1 MSEQYES
8 VDLVGDR
15 TVSYVAIAVV
25 LAALTAAFSQ
35 MSLPLGPV
43 PFTMQTLGVYLA
55 GLLLG
60 PVWGAF
66 ALVLYVLVGAAGAPV
81 FSNFGAGIGVI
92 VGPTGG
98 YIVGFPI
105 AAFVIGAIVHRQVEP
120 RRLDEV
126 PIPVQIVGMLAGLLV
141 IYTLGVAWLAYSTDQ
156 AISTAIVQGGLV
168 FVPGDVIKAGAAIAL
183 ITGGY
188 LYQAGE
194 IGR

>member
-81 FSNFGAGIGVI
+81 FSNFGAGIGEI